1 MNKIIIKN
9 IKFTSFMKL
18 FFVFSMCLG
27 ILIGILGFIA
37 GIFNG
42 PVYVNIGANVYTG
55 FVGGLLGLIVFPLL
69 SVIFGTILGLLT
81 FYPFKFFLKMK
92 KRLPLYIEVE
102 NYEIQNEEI
111 SNFSCKSEQ
120 N

>member
-9 IKFTSFMKL
+9 IKFSSFMKL

-42 PVYVNIGANVYTG
+42 PVYVNIGENVYTG
-55 FVGGLLGLIVFPLL
+55 FVGGLLGLVVFPLL
-69 SVIFGTILGLLT
+69 SIIFGAILGLLT
-81 FYPFKFFLKMK
+81 FYPFKLYLKMK

-102 NYEIQNEEI
+102 SDEIQNEETKVDI
-111 SNFSCKSEQ
+111 VSE
-120 N
+120 NLS